1 MMNNTSGLFGGQ
13 LVVNGTRQER
23 RGGGLYFGNQADTAS
38 SAADSSNSNKTKV
51 QSSGQDSETQKK
63 AVTQN
68 FAASLLT
75 RLTESGGADPENQTT
90 QEEAQAL
97 VDSITAAVDELKKQF
112 GQEAANKAM
121 ADILTATNDRPSSD
135 LIAGAISGVLHEL
148 KASNQQTLDNS
159 DPESEDYDKALKLEQ
174 RLNDFLEY
182 LNAKSINQDGKDVA
196 GLSEALGAYFG
207 SASMGGNDKKTFQED
222 FTFQSAQSAPSAGTD
237 AASPGFSL
245 SAGEIGRE
253 VVQGLADYIRSE
265 IGHEEAAAYIENLA
279 DSDDIFDAVDH
290 VRNMF
295 LANTTLTDGIITEPL
310 NGDVELWN
318 EGSKALAGMQSLP
331 QRVGPGVDQLRKLSD
346 YLEGSLVDEVN
357 NAIRNDA
364 AVDRRFQGF
373 MTRYGDEGQK
383 SGYGL
388 LTWPR
393 TQSVGGLQDMT
404 YGPERRT
411 WNTGNIGDTTSAER
425 RINAYS
431 MSAEFYASF
440 ADSHETYRALS
451 EKSAAKHQELM
462 AAYQKSKNSGEM
474 VDNVV

>member
-1 MMNNTSGLFGGQ
+1 M
-13 LVVNGTRQER
+13 QER
-23 RGGGLYFGNQADTAS
+23 RGGALYFGNRADAAS
-38 SAADSSNSNKTKV
+38 TAADSSNGNKTKA
-51 QSSGQDSETQKK
+51 QSTGPDSETQKK

-75 RLTESGGADPENQTT
+75 RLTESGGADPESQTNQE
-90 QEEAQAL
+90 QAQAL

-121 ADILTATNDRPSSD
+121 ADILTATKDRASSD
-135 LIAGAISGVLHEL
+135 SIAGAISGVLHEL
-148 KASNQQTLDNS
+148 KASNQKTLDNS
-159 DPESEDYDKALKLEQ
+159 DPDSEDYDKALKLEQ
-174 RLNDFLEY
+174 QLNDFLEY
-182 LNAKSINQDGKDVA
+182 LNAKSINQDGRDVA

-207 SASMGGNDKKTFQED
+207 SASMDGKTFQED
-222 FTFQSAQSAPSAGTD
+222 FTFQSAQSSASADTG
-237 AASPGFSL
+237 AATSGFSL
-245 SAGEIGRE
+245 SVGEMGRE

-279 DSDDIFDAVDH
+279 DGDDIFDAVDH

-295 LANTTLTDGIITEPL
+295 VANTTLTDGIITEPL

-318 EGSKALAGMQSLP
+318 EGSKALVGMQSLP

-346 YLEGSLVDEVN
+346 YLEGSLVDAAN
-357 NAIRNDA
+357 KAIRNDA

-373 MTRYGDEGQK
+373 MTRYGDESQK

-393 TQSVGGLQDMT
+393 TQSVGGLQDMS

-431 MSAEFYASF
+431 MSADFYATF

-451 EKSAAKHQELM
+451 EKAAAKHQELM